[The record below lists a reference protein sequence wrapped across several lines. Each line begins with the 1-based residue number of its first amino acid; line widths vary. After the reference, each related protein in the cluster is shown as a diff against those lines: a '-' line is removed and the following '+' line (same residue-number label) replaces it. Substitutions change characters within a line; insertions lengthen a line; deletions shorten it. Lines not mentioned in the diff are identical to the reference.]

1 MKLKETEV
9 NAIGK
14 IVFELIETEIKLEF
28 VFSFDKGVFDWFFL
42 KTEFLLIEPRRSQFN
57 FAE

>member
-9 NAIGK
+9 KAIGK
-14 IVFELIETEIKLEF
+14 IVFEFIETEIKLEF

-42 KTEFLLIEPRRSQFN
+42 KTEFLLIEPRRS
-57 FAE
+57 